1 MLSYLIIR
9 CSVIRVSRTSGTQ
22 PTRPAM
28 GRGGASL
35 DANPMRTTT
44 RLPHCTGPRPRV
56 YIYPESG
63 LVPKGMRWRL
73 GTQLTEWIAT
83 SVYFEPDGDCA
94 DYFLLPGHV
103 DNVASREDMRPLG
116 DIRNSR
122 LFDYV
127 RHRWPWWNRTMLA
140 GTARHMVLL
149 PCDHGPGDCGWDRPI
164 MPFKYWPSK
173 NPAIHTLRNE
183 AAHVAEIRRVWG
195 ADWELI
201 NPASPRRLLFF
212 LQYSGWADQLQN
224 ARGVCINCFQA
235 GVDVRLPTPE
245 DHSCGPLC
253 GIARKLPGVGPLTPA
268 ARRYSMASRAV
279 HWGGVARPSAVA
291 RGPRRNCTLFWAG
304 TAVGS
309 NSARKGLLSLN
320 GSAGMCIV
328 GTNRQD
334 EASRRVDMPTAMRDA
349 HYCYSPRGWD
359 NGDSDRYTPAI
370 LYGCVPLM
378 ADPLE
383 AMPLEELPELSWP
396 SMALAVHEKQVP
408 SLPRLLGALPASYR
422 RKLQATA
429 AGAWQRLLYSSLTF
443 WCCADARCPTKGQ
456 LAKRLASAHLW
467 SAKMRTT
474 PCSSLKQPTRSQ
486 SAGNQGPGKS
496 QHPLTHP
503 TPAEYAR
510 ARAHLPATYLGE
522 DCSRDAL
529 EGLMALLKHRLHTPH
544 APPEPWSIP
553 ADCLDRNGTGR
564 VGDPIATDPSDQ
576 APLPRC
582 ELQRDVGEPPAPL
595 VNWFKRRKDHYASLL
610 SEARPLELLR
620 PVPPA
625 AGHRTPTA
633 WSV

>member
-1 MLSYLIIR
+1 MLLVFAWSVMFPPQELVRGR
-9 CSVIRVSRTSGTQ
+9 CD
-22 PTRPAM
+22 
-28 GRGGASL
+28 GGAS
-35 DANPMRTTT
+35 MRATT
-44 RLPHCTGPRPRV
+44 HCTGPRPRV

-63 LVPKGMRWRL
+63 LVPKGSRWRL
-73 GTQLTEWIAT
+73 GTQLSEWIAT

-127 RHRWPWWNRTMLA
+127 RHRWPWWNRTVLA
-140 GTARHMVLL
+140 GKARHMVLL

-164 MPFKYWPSK
+164 MPLKYWPK
-173 NPAIHTLRNE
+173 NPALPRGRTPQSAE
-183 AAHVAEIRRVWG
+183 AVAEIRRVWG

-224 ARGVCINCFQA
+224 ARGNCINCFQA

-253 GIARKLPGVGPLTPA
+253 GIPRKLPGVGFLTPA
-268 ARRYSMASRAV
+268 ARRDSMASRAV
-279 HWGGVARPSAVA
+279 HWGGAARGGAVA

-304 TAVGS
+304 TAGIGS
-309 NSARKGLLSLN
+309 NSARKGLLRLN
-320 GSAGMCIV
+320 ASAGMCIV

-334 EASRRVDMPTAMRDA
+334 ESSRRVDMATAMRDA

-378 ADPLE
+378 ADQLE
-383 AMPLEELPELSWP
+383 GMPLEELPELTWP
-396 SMALAVHEKQVP
+396 SMALAVHEKQMP
-408 SLPRLLGALPASYR
+408 SLPRLLGALPAGYR

-443 WCCADARCPTKGQ
+443 WCCADAHCPTEGQ
-456 LAKRLASAHLW
+456 LAKRQASAHLW

-474 PCSSLKQPTRSQ
+474 PCSSLKQPTPSESAWDQRPERSQ
-486 SAGNQGPGKS
+486 R
-496 QHPLTHP
+496 PLTHP
-503 TPAEYAR
+503 TPTHRGKAPAADAR
-510 ARAHLPATYLGE
+510 ARSRLPATYLGE
-522 DCSRDAL
+522 DGSRDAL
-529 EGLMALLKHRLHTPH
+529 EGLMALLKHRLHKRP

-564 VGDPIATDPSDQ
+564 VGDPIATDPLSAGHDGH

-595 VNWFKRRKDHYASLL
+595 VTWFKRRRDYYASLL

-620 PVPPA
+620 PVAPA
-625 AGHRTPTA
+625 AGHRTPIA

>member
-1 MLSYLIIR
+1 MDSPIFHAVLAHFH
-9 CSVIRVSRTSGTQ
+9 
-22 PTRPAM
+22 PAKLVVYRRAVATLVAGM
-28 GRGGASL
+28 MHA
-35 DANPMRTTT
+35 TT
-44 RLPHCTGPRPRV
+44 RHPHCSGPRPRV
-56 YIYPESG
+56 YIYPPGEG
-63 LVPKGMRWRL
+63 LMPKGNRWRL
-73 GTQLTEWIAT
+73 GNQLTEWIAT

-94 DYFLLPGHV
+94 DYFLMPGHV

-127 RHRWPWWNRTMLA
+127 RHRWPWWNRTVLA

-164 MPFKYWPSK
+164 MPHKYWPPK
-173 NPAIHTLRNE
+173 NPATRPPRNE
-183 AAHVAEIRRVWG
+183 AVAEIRRVWG
-195 ADWELI
+195 ADWELL
-201 NPASPRRLLFF
+201 NPASPRRLVFF
-212 LQYSGWADQLQN
+212 LQYSGWADQLHN
-224 ARGVCINCFQA
+224 ERGNCINCFQA

-253 GIARKLPGVGPLTPA
+253 GIPRKLPGVGFLSPA
-268 ARRYSMASRAV
+268 ARRYSMASRTV
-279 HWGGVARPSAVA
+279 QSPPHSTRPRPNALA

-304 TAVGS
+304 TAGIGS
-309 NSARKGLLSLN
+309 NSARKGLMRLN

-328 GTNRQD
+328 ATNRQD
-334 EASRRVDMPTAMRDA
+334 ESTRRVDMATAMRDA

-378 ADPLE
+378 ADQLE
-383 AMPLEELPELSWP
+383 GMPLEELPELSWP
-396 SMALAVHEKQVP
+396 SMALAVHEKQML
-408 SLPRLLGALPASYR
+408 SLPRLLNALPAGYE

-443 WCCADARCPTKGQ
+443 SCCADARCPTKAQ

-467 SAKMRTT
+467 SPKMRTT
-474 PCSSLKQPTRSQ
+474 PCSSLKQPTPSD
-486 SAGNQGPGKS
+486 SGGA
-496 QHPLTHP
+496 
-503 TPAEYAR
+503 PAVDAR
-510 ARAHLPATYLGE
+510 ARAHRRPATYLGE
-522 DCSRDAL
+522 DGSRDAL

-544 APPEPWSIP
+544 APPEPWSVP

-564 VGDPIATDPSDQ
+564 HGDPIATEPLSAGHDH

-595 VNWFKRRKDHYASLL
+595 VKWFKRRKDYYASLL
-610 SEARPLELLR
+610 SEARPLELLQ

-625 AGHRTPTA
+625 AGHRTPIA